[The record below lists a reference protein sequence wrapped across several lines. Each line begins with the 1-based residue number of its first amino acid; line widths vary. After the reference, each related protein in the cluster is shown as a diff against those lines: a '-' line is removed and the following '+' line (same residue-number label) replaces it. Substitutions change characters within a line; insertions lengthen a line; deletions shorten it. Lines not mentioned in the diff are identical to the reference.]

1 MMSTSEASPMHAAEL
16 AVKRTLAL
24 AISAKPHGECLSSK
38 GIDMRWRSAD
48 GLTAALVH
56 IAEHEADV
64 RVGVTLTSP
73 DADHT
78 AVLKVDDVPDA
89 PILALLARWF
99 PSAKGR
105 ILWNDEK
112 DRWDN
117 EVSIILLPDGRRLR
131 MVRHA
136 PKKAWHRT
144 VRSTIYRGRGSF
156 VRVVTTA
163 GRNDC
168 CYDELTVAGYGMLW
182 GDGEI
187 GPFTNADKGPDLETL
202 VTTECVHQNTE
213 NAILTVLGAI
223 IDVDDVWE
231 TKEVVPRLAA

>member
-16 AVKRTLAL
+16 AVKRTLASAL
-24 AISAKPHGECLSSK
+24 TAKPHGESFSSK

-48 GLTAALVH
+48 GLTAALIH
-56 IAEHEADV
+56 IAEHDVGV

-73 DADHT
+73 EEDHT
-78 AVLKVDDVPDA
+78 AVLKPEEVA
-89 PILALLARWF
+89 EASILRTLARWF

-105 ILWNDEK
+105 ILWNDQK
-112 DRWDN
+112 DNWDN
-117 EVSIILLPDGRRLR
+117 EVSIILLPNGRRLR

-136 PKKAWHRT
+136 PKKPWHRT

-156 VRVVTTA
+156 VRVVSTA

-168 CYDELTVAGYGMLW
+168 CYDELSVAGYKMLW
-182 GDGEI
+182 GDGEL
-187 GPFTNADKGPDLETL
+187 GPFTNAEKGPDLEQI
-202 VTTECVHQNTE
+202 VTSTCWHQDQE

-223 IDVDDVWE
+223 IDVDEVWE
-231 TKEVVPRLAA
+231 TKEVAPRLAA